1 MNEAFVGKFD
11 LGTRVIGT
19 RLAMGRGNRELD
31 IEIVGLVGDARYSVI
46 REPPPPQLFLSARQ
60 ADVGAMMF
68 YVRTTSGTGALAALV
83 PSEIGRLDAN
93 LPVVNLRT
101 MDDQIWE
108 NTTRDRVLTTLS
120 SWFAGLAIL
129 LAAIGLYAVLA
140 YGVAQR
146 LRELGIRIALGARSR
161 HVCWLVLS
169 QVGRMALVGG
179 AVGGALALA
188 FGRIGGALLFGVERY
203 DAVVVGGAAVLVL
216 VVGLCAGVL
225 PARRATLVN
234 PVEALRGD

>member
-1 MNEAFVGKFD
+1 
-11 LGTRVIGT
+11 
-19 RLAMGRGNRELD
+19 
-31 IEIVGLVGDARYSVI
+31 
-46 REPPPPQLFLSARQ
+46 
-60 ADVGAMMF
+60 
-68 YVRTTSGTGALAALV
+68 
-83 PSEIGRLDAN
+83 
-93 LPVVNLRT
+93 
-101 MDDQIWE
+101 
-108 NTTRDRVLTTLS
+108 
-120 SWFAGLAIL
+120 LAIL

-179 AVGGALALA
+179 AVGAALALA

-203 DAVVVGGAAVLVL
+203 DAAVVGGAAVLVS